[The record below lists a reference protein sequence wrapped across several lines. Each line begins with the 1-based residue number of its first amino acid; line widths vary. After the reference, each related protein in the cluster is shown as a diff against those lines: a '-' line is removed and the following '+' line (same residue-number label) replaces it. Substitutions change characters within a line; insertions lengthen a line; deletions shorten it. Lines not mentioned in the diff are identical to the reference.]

1 LPLAPFREV
10 NVLSK
15 AHFAD
20 NAYDVGISEMV
31 QHFDVSQ
38 EVVTLGLSF
47 FVLGFAVGPL
57 FWAPLSELYGR
68 QVLFFGTFAA
78 YTVFNVGCAV
88 SQNIHTLIILRFF
101 AASFG
106 SSPLTNAGGVIADI
120 FEAADRGVAMAVFAV
135 APFMGPALG
144 PIVGGFLGES
154 AGWRW
159 IEGFLAAFSG
169 VMWLIGSAI
178 VPETYAPVLLRRR
191 AENLS
196 QITGKVY
203 RSRTDIDNG
212 EVALGRTLQKALS
225 RPWILLIREPIVLML
240 STYQAIIYGIL
251 FLMFAAFPIVYG
263 EERGWSAGIT
273 GLAFVGV
280 AIGMLAAL
288 IYAVTVDHYLYRK
301 VLARTSNNPPPEAR
315 LHALAVGGVA
325 LPIGLFWF
333 AWSNSPDI
341 HWAVSVAA
349 GIPFGFGMVL
359 LFLALIN
366 YLVDAYTIYAASVLA
381 ASTVLRAVFAA
392 VFPLFTTQMYHR
404 LGIHWASSIP
414 AFLALAC
421 MPFPFL
427 VMRYGGSIRSRCKY
441 AAKAAAFKKRMEMR
455 RDETTAED
463 ESTTEDENKM
473 DDEIKSS

>member
-1 LPLAPFREV
+1 
-10 NVLSK
+10 
-15 AHFAD
+15 
-20 NAYDVGISEMV
+20 MV

-68 QVLFFGTFAA
+68 QLLFIGTFAA
-78 YTVFNVGCAV
+78 YTVFNIGCAV
-88 SQNIHTLIILRFF
+88 SQNIQTLVILRFF

-120 FEAADRGVAMAVFAV
+120 FESADRGVAMAVFAI
-135 APFMGPALG
+135 APFMGPTLG
-144 PIVGGFLGES
+144 PLVGGFLGES

-169 VMWLIGSAI
+169 VMLLVGSII

-196 QITGKVY
+196 KITGKVY
-203 RSRTDIDNG
+203 RSRTDIDTG
-212 EVALGRTLQKALS
+212 KVTPGRALKKALS
-225 RPWILLIREPIVLML
+225 RPWILLLREPIVLML

-263 EERGWSAGIT
+263 EGRGWSSGIT
-273 GLAFVGV
+273 GLAFIGV
-280 AIGMLAAL
+280 AIGMLIAL
-288 IYAVTVDHYLYRK
+288 IYAVTIDRYLYSK
-301 VLARTSNNPPPEAR
+301 VLAKTDNNPPPEAR
-315 LHALAVGGVA
+315 LHPLAVGGVA

-333 AWSNSPDI
+333 AWTNSPDI
-341 HWAVSVAA
+341 HWLASVAA
-349 GIPFGFGMVL
+349 GIPFGFGLVL
-359 LFLALIN
+359 LFLALTN

-427 VMRYGGSIRSRCKY
+427 IMRYGESIRNRCKY
-441 AAKAAAFKKRMEMR
+441 SIKAAAFKRRMDMR
-455 RDETTAED
+455 RDETMVKD
-463 ESTTEDENKM
+463 ETMEADETVVDYEIRVKEEIM
-473 DDEIKSS
+473 VDDRSEESAARSSVTSRQ

>member
-1 LPLAPFREV
+1 
-10 NVLSK
+10 
-15 AHFAD
+15 
-20 NAYDVGISEMV
+20 MV
-31 QHFDVSQ
+31 QNFDVSQ
-38 EVVTLGLSF
+38 EVATLGLSF

-68 QVLFFGTFAA
+68 QILFFGTFAA
-78 YTVFNVGCAV
+78 YTVFNIGCAV
-88 SQNIHTLIILRFF
+88 SQNIQTLVVLRFF

-120 FEAADRGVAMAVFAV
+120 FESADRGVVMAVFAV

-144 PIVGGFLGES
+144 PVVGGFLGES

-169 VMWLIGSAI
+169 AMWLIGSAV

-196 QITGKVY
+196 KITGKVY

-212 EVALGRTLQKALS
+212 KVTLGRTLKKALS
-225 RPWILLIREPIVLML
+225 RPWILLSSEPIVLVL

-263 EERGWSAGIT
+263 EGRGWSAGIT

-280 AIGMLAAL
+280 AIGMLIAL
-288 IYAVTVDHYLYRK
+288 IYAVTIDRALYRK
-301 VLARTSNNPPPEAR
+301 VLKKTNNNPPPEAR
-315 LHALAVGGVA
+315 LHPLAVGGVA

-333 AWSNSPDI
+333 AWTNSPDI
-341 HWAVSVAA
+341 HWLASVAA
-349 GIPFGFGMVL
+349 GVPFGFGMVL
-359 LFLALIN
+359 LFLALTN
-366 YLVDAYTIYAASVLA
+366 YLVDAYTVYAASVLA

-421 MPFPFL
+421 LPFPFL
-427 VMRYGGSIRSRCKY
+427 FMRYGEGIRSRCKY

-455 RDETTAED
+455 RDETMVED
-463 ESTTEDENKM
+463 ETIGEDEKDEKDEKDETLM
-473 DDEIKSS
+473 DGEVERSHKDLELPPNR

>member
-1 LPLAPFREV
+1 MSLLI
-10 NVLSK
+10 
-15 AHFAD
+15 AHT
-20 NAYDVGISEMV
+20 YDVGISEMV
-31 QHFDVSQ
+31 QKFDVSQ

-57 FWAPLSELYGR
+57 FWAPLSELFGR
-68 QVLFFGTFAA
+68 QLLFTGTFAA
-78 YTVFNVGCAV
+78 YTVLNVGCAV
-88 SQNIHTLIILRFF
+88 SQNIQTLIILRFF
-101 AASFG
+101 ASSFG
-106 SSPLTNAGGVIADI
+106 SSPLTNAGGVISDI

-144 PIVGGFLGES
+144 PLVGGFLGES

-169 VMWLIGSAI
+169 VMWLVGSAI

-191 AENLS
+191 AEKLS
-196 QITGKVY
+196 KITGKVY

-212 EVALGRTLQKALS
+212 EVALGRELKKALS
-225 RPWILLIREPIVLML
+225 RPWILLLREPIVLVL
-240 STYQAIIYGIL
+240 STYQAVIYGIL
-251 FLMFAAFPIVYG
+251 FLLFAAFPIVYG
-263 EERGWSAGIT
+263 EGRGWSAGVT

-288 IYAVTVDHYLYRK
+288 IYAVTVDNYLYRK
-301 VLARTSNNPPPEAR
+301 VLAKTDNNPPPEAR
-315 LHALAVGGVA
+315 LPLLAVGGVA

-333 AWSNSPDI
+333 AWTNSPNI
-341 HWAVSVAA
+341 HWLVSVAA
-349 GIPFGFGMVL
+349 GVPFGFGMVL

-366 YLVDAYTIYAASVLA
+366 YLVDAYTVYAASVLA

-392 VFPLFTTQMYHR
+392 IFPLFTTQMYHR

-427 VMRYGGSIRSRCKY
+427 FMLYGERIRSRCKY
-441 AAKAAAFKKRMEMR
+441 AAKAAAFEKRMEMR
-455 RDETTAED
+455 PDQTVVKDEAMT
-463 ESTTEDENKM
+463 
-473 DDEIKSS
+473 DDEVKSLQ